1 MTSMNE
7 EDYFVWYQRSQLTTK
22 EKNMLYKVLKF
33 LSGKKTIIVGMICTT
48 TAFLVLKMV
57 IDADTATYI
66 NAMTLLVFGSAS
78 YATKSVVYPESL

>member
-1 MTSMNE
+1 MMT
-7 EDYFVWYQRSQLTTK
+7 DDDFFDWQQRSPLSTK
-22 EKNMLYKVLKF
+22 EKSMLYKTLKF

-57 IDADTATYI
+57 IDSDTATYI

-78 YATKSVVYPESL
+78 YVTKSVVYPESL